1 MTDEVLAPRYLQAFQ
16 CLGSE
21 CPETCCQG
29 WRVPVDRVTYEG
41 WQRVSV
47 ESLRRT
53 LHETVRRLEPAEG
66 PSDEMVAEMV
76 RRPSGECAALTP
88 DKLCSIHARF
98 GEDAI
103 SERCRSYPRMLLRA
117 GEQTSM
123 FASLGCHETAR
134 LVLSD
139 PDAMTM
145 LSTHD
150 LSHTRTRDVLARKAL
165 GDGSAAAF
173 DDAALDPVE
182 AHAER
187 LAEAARALI
196 GRPELNVRQGWA
208 VFTQG
213 LLEIVAASR
222 VARSRREAFDAAA
235 QVLAG
240 LQKAVPPDDARAA
253 EIEYLAQFPLAER
266 FEIAHKTAVAVASLP
281 GQAASRGVLRQALAA
296 FGVGDDGP
304 VPVLPA
310 ATGAFEQAERDWYGP
325 FERAHPHLLKNVLLN
340 QLGVSNF
347 PLHGLQRVFTDVA
360 EFSLRL
366 EVLRLFLVGRALERR
381 QRFAIEDCVAVVH
394 AFSRYV
400 PR

>member
-1 MTDEVLAPRYLQAFQ
+1 MTDEVLAPKYLQAFQ

-47 ESLRRT
+47 DSLRRT

-76 RRPSGECAALTP
+76 RRPTGECAALTP

-103 SERCRSYPRMLLRA
+103 SERCRSYPRMLLQA
-117 GEQTSM
+117 GTQTSM
-123 FASLGCHETAR
+123 YASLGCHETAR
-134 LVLSD
+134 LVLTDS
-139 PDAMTM
+139 DAMT
-145 LSTHD
+145 LQATRD
-150 LSHTRTRDVLARKAL
+150 LSHTRTRDVLMRKAL
-165 GDGSAAAF
+165 GDGGAASFA
-173 DDAALDPVE
+173 DTALDPVE

-187 LAEAARALI
+187 LAEAARSLI
-196 GRPELNVRQGWA
+196 ARPALNVRQGWA
-208 VFTQG
+208 VFTRG
-213 LLEIVAASR
+213 LLELVAASR

-240 LQKAVPPDDARAA
+240 LRAEVSPDDARAA
-253 EIEYLAQFPLAER
+253 EIEYMAQFPLAER
-266 FEIAHKTAVAVASLP
+266 FDIARKTAAAVAGLP
-281 GQAASRGVLRQALAA
+281 GQAGSRDVLRRALAA
-296 FGVGDDGP
+296 LGVDAND
-304 VPVLPA
+304 PA
-310 ATGAFEQAERDWYGP
+310 PDLAAAGQAFERAEQERFGP

-347 PLHGLQRVFTDVA
+347 PVHGVQRVFNDVA

-366 EVLRLFLVGRALERR
+366 EVLRLFLVGRS
-381 QRFAIEDCVAVVH
+381 IEVREGFSMADCVAVVH